1 MTPNTLSSADSRPRT
16 GSSSPLG
23 RLVVGAHA
31 WMSRIPESAIAL
43 LARFSLAAVF
53 WKSGQTKIE
62 GLSIDILSWTFAVGV
77 PRLSSS
83 AVDLFRDEYKLPL
96 LAPELAATLAAVGE
110 HVLPLLLL
118 LGLATRLSAFGLL
131 MMTAVIQFLV
141 YPGAY
146 PTHGV
151 WAAALLWLMVRGPGV
166 VSIDHLLSRGRPS
179 RGKP

>member
-1 MTPNTLSSADSRPRT
+1 
-16 GSSSPLG
+16 
-23 RLVVGAHA
+23 
-31 WMSRIPESAIAL
+31 
-43 LARFSLAAVF
+43 
-53 WKSGQTKIE
+53 
-62 GLSIDILSWTFAVGV
+62 
-77 PRLSSS
+77 
-83 AVDLFRDEYKLPL
+83 
-96 LAPELAATLAAVGE
+96 VGE